1 MGGSSPVV
9 DPQRNVYVASA
20 DGYNL
25 GAGQPYDD
33 SDAVLELSPAMH
45 LESIFYLKDWQQLSG
60 DDLDFGTEDPC
71 SWTVSCSRSAR
82 RTPPTCCVRGISV
95 ARMARSR
102 RFRCATE
109 TQTAD
114 AR

>member
-9 DPQRNVYVASA
+9 DPPGNVYVASA

-60 DDLDFGTEDPC
+60 DDLDLGNGSQDPLDEGGAQE
-71 SWTVSCSRSAR
+71 AR
-82 RTPPTCCVRGISV
+82 LERLGVH
-95 ARMARSR
+95 
-102 RFRCATE
+102 E
-109 TQTAD
+109 
-114 AR
+114 